1 MKSTMKRDFIRE
13 KLICQGKRK
22 KRKKINNSN
31 LHIYC
36 FTFKNE
42 NFYKMSLLKTL
53 YL

>member
-1 MKSTMKRDFIRE
+1 MKCTMQRNDIRE
-13 KLICQGKRK
+13 KLICQGKI
-22 KRKKINNSN
+22 KKINNLN